1 MINDQQ
7 LQGWGKILAPVIL
20 GSLLFNS
27 AAQAETALLSAEQA
41 FPVSVIST
49 SQQQAELSWQIPDNY
64 YLYQHKIEVRQGNQ
78 AVPLQLP
85 LAEDL
90 YDENYGHTQVYYQQ
104 LKFQIPTQANQS
116 YQLSWQGCAKDR
128 ICYPPQTVQFKTDLS
143 GLVQF
148 ESAGSGTKRLLDLNG
163 SSLQQNTLFNTAD
176 SSEVALN
183 DISAAASTPTTAY
196 AAQDQQWTAQL
207 LERSLGYGLL
217 LFFGLGILLAFTPCS
232 LPMLP
237 ILTSLIVRDSKG
249 LKAWMIA
256 LTFVSSMAAVYA
268 LLGLIASSAG
278 LNFQRWLQQPGTLI
292 AFSVLFVLFALNLF
306 GLFDLKLPQG
316 LVQRLDRAQAMQ
328 QGGSLVSAGV
338 MGMIS
343 ALLVGPC
350 MTAPLAGALLF
361 ISQTQS
367 QWQGAL
373 LLFTLGFGMG
383 TPLLLASILGA
394 RILPKAGHWM
404 NQIKVLFAFIMLA
417 LALYFIRPLISEPA
431 LQWLSLGLGMAFV
444 AYVLF
449 RIFWHR
455 TGLRWLYILCLLI
468 AVPYIGYSQYQHSQ
482 RFFVEQAST
491 AAEWH
496 VADSAAAF
504 QQILASVPQGQKI
517 VIDVYADWCV
527 ACQPI
532 EHRIL
537 KSAPVQQ
544 ALAPYFLIKLDLSQ
558 YNASHQS
565 LLNQWEIL
573 GPPTYLFLNEQQQEI
588 RGLRLTGAFSEAELL
603 TQLQRLAQ
611 GPTPE

>member
-1 MINDQQ
+1 MIKYSQFPV
-7 LQGWGKILAPVIL
+7 WGKVLVPLIL
-20 GSLLFNS
+20 GCSVFS
-27 AAQAETALLSAEQA
+27 SPAQAETALLSAEQA
-41 FPVSVIST
+41 FPLTVIST

-78 AVPLQLP
+78 ALVLELP
-85 LAEDL
+85 PAEDL
-90 YDENYGHTQVYYQQ
+90 YDDNYGHTQVYYQQ
-104 LKFQIPTQANQS
+104 LKFQIPTQAGQS
-116 YQLSWQGCAKDR
+116 YQVSWQGCAKDR
-128 ICYPPQTVQFKTDLS
+128 ICYPPQTIQFKTDLS

-148 ESAGSGTKRLLDLNG
+148 EAAGSGTKRLLDLN
-163 SSLQQNTLFNTAD
+163 SASPQQNTLFNTAG
-176 SSEVALN
+176 SSE
-183 DISAAASTPTTAY
+183 SAVDNLSASDWQTGPY
-196 AAQDQQWTAQL
+196 AAQDQKWSAQL

-268 LLGLIASSAG
+268 VLGLIASSAG
-278 LNFQRWLQQPGTLI
+278 LNFQRWLQQPATLI
-292 AFSVLFVLFALNLF
+292 GFSLLFVLFALNLF
-306 GLFDLKLPQG
+306 GLFEIKLPQR
-316 LVQRLDRAQAMQ
+316 LVHRLDRAQAMQ
-328 QGGSLVSAGV
+328 QGGSLVSAGI
-338 MGMIS
+338 MGVIS

-417 LALYFIRPLISEPA
+417 LALYFIRPLISEA
-431 LQWLSLGLGMAFV
+431 VLQWLSLALGMAFV

-455 TGLRWLYILCLLI
+455 TGLRWLYILCLAL
-468 AVPYIGYSQYQHSQ
+468 AVPYIAYSQYQHSQ

-491 AAEWH
+491 EAKWH
-496 VADSAAAF
+496 VARNAAEF
-504 QQILASVPQGQKI
+504 QQILAKVPQGQKVI
-517 VIDVYADWCV
+517 IDVYADWCV

-537 KSAPVQQ
+537 KSAAVQQ

-558 YNASHQS
+558 YNASHQA

-573 GPPTYLFLNEQQQEI
+573 GPPTYLFLNAQQQEI

-603 TQLQRLAQ
+603 AQLQSLAQ
-611 GPTPE
+611 SEKP

>member
-1 MINDQQ
+1 MIKYSQFPV
-7 LQGWGKILAPVIL
+7 GGKVLVPLIL
-20 GSLLFNS
+20 GCSVFS
-27 AAQAETALLSAEQA
+27 SPAQAETALLSAEQA
-41 FPVSVIST
+41 FPLTVIST

-78 AVPLQLP
+78 ALALELP
-85 LAEDL
+85 PAEDL
-90 YDENYGHTQVYYQQ
+90 YDDNYGHTQVYYQQ
-104 LKFQIPTQANQS
+104 LKFQIPTQAGQS
-116 YQLSWQGCAKDR
+116 YQVSWQGCAKDR
-128 ICYPPQTVQFKTDLS
+128 ICYPPQTIQFKTDLS

-148 ESAGSGTKRLLDLNG
+148 ETAGSGTKRLLDLN
-163 SSLQQNTLFNTAD
+163 SASPQQNTLFNTAG
-176 SSEVALN
+176 SSE
-183 DISAAASTPTTAY
+183 SASDNLSASDRQTGPY
-196 AAQDQQWTAQL
+196 AAQDQKWSAQL

-268 LLGLIASSAG
+268 VLGLIASSAG
-278 LNFQRWLQQPGTLI
+278 LNFQRWLQQPATLI
-292 AFSVLFVLFALNLF
+292 GFSLLFVLFALNLF
-306 GLFDLKLPQG
+306 GLFEIKLPQG

-328 QGGSLVSAGV
+328 QGGSLVSAGI
-338 MGMIS
+338 MGVIS

-383 TPLLLASILGA
+383 APLLLASILGA

-417 LALYFIRPLISEPA
+417 LALYFIRPLISEA
-431 LQWLSLGLGMAFV
+431 VLQWLSLALGMAFV

-455 TGLRWLYILCLLI
+455 TGLRWLYILCLAL
-468 AVPYIGYSQYQHSQ
+468 AVPYIAYSQYQHSQ

-491 AAEWH
+491 EAKWH
-496 VADSAAAF
+496 VARNAAEF
-504 QQILASVPQGQKI
+504 QQILAKVPQGQKVI
-517 VIDVYADWCV
+517 IDVYADWCV

-537 KSAPVQQ
+537 KSAAVQQ

-558 YNASHQS
+558 YNASHQA

-573 GPPTYLFLNEQQQEI
+573 GPPTYLFLNAQQQEI

-603 TQLQRLAQ
+603 AQLQNLAQ
-611 GPTPE
+611 SEKP

>member
-1 MINDQQ
+1 MIKYSQFPV
-7 LQGWGKILAPVIL
+7 WGKVLVPLIL
-20 GSLLFNS
+20 GCSVFS
-27 AAQAETALLSAEQA
+27 SPAQAETALLSAEQA
-41 FPVSVIST
+41 FPLTVIST

-78 AVPLQLP
+78 ALVLELP
-85 LAEDL
+85 PAEDL
-90 YDENYGHTQVYYQQ
+90 YDDNYGHTQVYYQQ
-104 LKFQIPTQANQS
+104 LKFQVPTQAGQS
-116 YQLSWQGCAKDR
+116 YQVSWQGCAKDR
-128 ICYPPQTVQFKTDLS
+128 ICYPPQTIQFKTDLS

-148 ESAGSGTKRLLDLNG
+148 EAAGSGTKRLLDLN
-163 SSLQQNTLFNTAD
+163 SASPQQNTLFNTAG
-176 SSEVALN
+176 SSE
-183 DISAAASTPTTAY
+183 SASDNLSASDWQTGPY
-196 AAQDQQWTAQL
+196 AAQDQKWSAQL

-268 LLGLIASSAG
+268 VLGLIASSAG
-278 LNFQRWLQQPGTLI
+278 LNFQRWLQQPATLI
-292 AFSVLFVLFALNLF
+292 GFSLLFVLFALNLF
-306 GLFDLKLPQG
+306 GLFEIKLPQR
-316 LVQRLDRAQAMQ
+316 LVHRLDRAQAMQ
-328 QGGSLVSAGV
+328 QGGSLVSAGI
-338 MGMIS
+338 MGVIS

-417 LALYFIRPLISEPA
+417 LALYFIRPLISEA
-431 LQWLSLGLGMAFV
+431 VLQWLSLALGMAFV

-455 TGLRWLYILCLLI
+455 TGLRWLYILCLAL
-468 AVPYIGYSQYQHSQ
+468 AVPYIAYSQYQHSQ

-491 AAEWH
+491 EAKWH
-496 VADSAAAF
+496 VARNAAEF
-504 QQILASVPQGQKI
+504 QQILAKVPQGQKVI
-517 VIDVYADWCV
+517 IDVYADWCV

-537 KSAPVQQ
+537 KSAAVQQ

-558 YNASHQS
+558 YNASHQA

-573 GPPTYLFLNEQQQEI
+573 GPPTYLFLNAQQQEI

-603 TQLQRLAQ
+603 AQLQSLAQ
-611 GPTPE
+611 SEKP